1 MRWWIEEG
9 NSTWR
14 IRREELLI
22 CSYPTKA
29 DAQKMLNHI
38 AFAYDLLDDYPS
50 LLADVPHPKL
60 PESELTAR
68 DYAIWLLANAQYPGM
83 WRALDLV
90 FEAYD
95 ALPAEPSYEGTNVI
109 PFPVKKKAERKS
121 A

>member
-9 NSTWR
+9 KNTWR
-14 IRREELLI
+14 IRREGMLL
-22 CSYPTKA
+22 CRYHTKDEA
-29 DAQKMLNHI
+29 VKMLNHI
-38 AFAYDLLDDYPS
+38 AFACDLLDDYPD

-68 DYAIWLLANAQYPGM
+68 DYAVWLLANAQYPGT
-83 WRALDLV
+83 WRALNLV

-95 ALPAEPSYEGTNVI
+95 AMPRYEGTNVI
-109 PFPVKKKAERKS
+109 PFPVKKRAARQS